1 MMTVFH
7 ALPWQGL
14 SGRNYNGS
22 FGRAAGKSIENL
34 RRHAVAVKSIQRSSL
49 GQ

>member
-14 SGRNYNGS
+14 SDRNHNGS
-22 FGRAAGKSIENL
+22 FGRPGGKSIENL
-34 RRHAVAVKSIQRSSL
+34 KRPGVPVKSIQRSS
-49 GQ
+49 